1 MSAAV
6 NFCIPGLEW
15 KHIGQTVAVAATA
28 GALRLGT
35 RLLPVA
41 LTGSHPI
48 EAVLATGLASLI
60 LFPSLDNRPLS
71 KANMQ
76 RMWENVPGSAWIS
89 AKCTDITQKL
99 QGTAVESS
107 AKAPL
112 LSDDTRK
119 YLKRGLEG
127 AAYLTLAAGVGSMGV
142 ALLRSKS
149 WVTVMGEKGL
159 SIAAFQLVALGM
171 LHMNTSLQGN
181 KLGQN

>member
-1 MSAAV
+1 MSSSV

-41 LTGSHPI
+41 LTGSHPV
-48 EAVLATGLASLI
+48 ETVLATGLASLI
-60 LFPSLDNRPLS
+60 LFPSLDGRPLS
-71 KANMQ
+71 KGNME
-76 RMWENVPGSAWIS
+76 RMWESLPGSQWIS
-89 AKCTDITQKL
+89 EKCAQITQRF
-99 QGTAVESS
+99 QGTARESS

-112 LSDDTRK
+112 LSGDTRK
-119 YLKRGLEG
+119 YLKRVLEG

-149 WVTVMGEKGL
+149 WITVMGEKGL

-181 KLGQN
+181 KLGR